1 MASCWLLSALDPL
14 ARREDQLPVVCD
26 PVGRE
31 QPRERA
37 VREVDRPA
45 RPRALRVR
53 AERQPRAEVRRAADE
68 PGGEALHAQE
78 AARVR
83 PKRRE
88 HLAIRGGLEMQA
100 EGSGFVPIP
109 TSASMGPA
117 GLVVR

>member
-1 MASCWLLSALDPL
+1 MRGCPEVASCWLLSALDPL
-14 ARREDQLPVVCD
+14 ARREDQLPVVRD

-68 PGGEALHAQE
+68 PGGCL
-78 AARVR
+78 
-83 PKRRE
+83 
-88 HLAIRGGLEMQA
+88 LY
-100 EGSGFVPIP
+100 
-109 TSASMGPA
+109 TSPSP
-117 GLVVR
+117 RD